1 MIDRYF
7 YREQHGLC
15 RLIRSVV
22 IQSAAILMVSGVAL
36 GHNIFA
42 QELLDRKVTLSLKDV
57 TLERAL
63 AEIERAANVEFVYS
77 RSRLKLNESV
87 TLEAAD
93 KKLADLLTEL
103 LTPRGISFTAQEG
116 KGQIL
121 LFLNG
126 EQPPKEGSED
136 LQSSGQQRDN
146 ELRAA
151 VSGTV
156 TDAATSET
164 LPGVNVLIKGTVNGT
179 TTSSEGTYTLQA
191 NDTDVLVFSFIGYK
205 PVEVKVGAH
214 IRIDVALD
222 SDQKTLDAVVINAG
236 YYDVKDKEKTGS
248 ISKVTSN
255 VIEKQPITNP
265 LGALAGRMPGVFIQ
279 QNSGIPGG
287 DFSIEIRGRNS
298 LRTDGNAPLYVVDGV
313 PFSSESVSAREAAQA
328 FPGGSGVSPLTSLNP
343 SDIESIEVLKDADAT
358 AIYGS
363 RGANGVVLITT
374 KKGKAGKTKFDV
386 NAYTGWGRT
395 SLLDVLNT
403 QQYLDMRREAFANDG
418 LIPSAN
424 PDDDGSGGRD
434 FRSYAVDLMVWD
446 TTRYADLQK
455 VLIGNTAQTT
465 SIQSSLSG
473 GSESTQFLLS
483 AGYRKETSVFPGD
496 FAYQKGSAHLSVNHR
511 AADNK
516 FFINAS
522 VSGTIDRNN
531 QVNIDYTNIA
541 RYTAPTAPALY
552 DESGAL
558 NWENGTFT
566 NPLAALGRN
575 YEGRVSNLV
584 GNVVIGYE
592 LLPGLQ
598 IKSSFGLNTMTSEEY
613 NTVPSTTFPPSEGR
627 TSATSYVITGN
638 GNNRSWIIEPQ
649 ASYER
654 KIAKGRLSVLLGST
668 FQEQNFKRTASHYQ
682 NFPSNA
688 LLGNLSLASQVI
700 PYSFVKSLYRYAAVF
715 GRINYNWDGKY
726 ILNLT
731 ARRDGSGRFGP
742 GRQFANFGAVGAA
755 WIFSNESFIKNKVSF
770 ISFGKLRG
778 SYGITGNDQIG
789 DYQFLD
795 TYSTGG
801 TQYQG
806 IKGISPTRLYNPD
819 FAWETNRKLEGAV
832 ELGFL
837 NDRLLMNVSWYR
849 NRSSNQLVN
858 YTLPMTTGSNG
869 ILANLPAT
877 VQNTGIEAELTTVN
891 IERGSF
897 TWTTSFNITVPRNK
911 LIEFPNLESSSYAS
925 SYIVGKPIY
934 IKMLYEAT
942 GVDPQTGLYTF
953 RDFNDDGVITSE
965 DDRRN
970 AVFVGTDFYGGLN
983 NSISYK
989 GWSLDIFFQF
999 VKQTGYNY
1007 RFQMSMPGISNNQ
1020 SVLVLDGTRWQQ
1032 PGDIADL
1039 QRFAT
1044 ESNSAASVA
1053 STRYHQSSDAIY
1065 SDASFIRL
1073 KNIALSYR
1081 LPERWTTGFTCRLY
1095 MQGQNLFVFTKYKGY
1110 DPESQIT
1117 RIAPLRMLTG
1127 GIQFTL

>member
-1 MIDRYF
+1 M
-7 YREQHGLC
+7 
-15 RLIRSVV
+15 
-22 IQSAAILMVSGVAL
+22 LMVASVAL
-36 GHNIFA
+36 AYDVVA
-42 QELLDRKVTLSLKDV
+42 QELLGRKVTLSLKSV
-57 TLERAL
+57 TLEKAL
-63 AEIERAANVEFVYS
+63 AEIESAANVEFVYS
-77 RSRLKLNESV
+77 RSRLKLNEAV

-93 KKLADLLTEL
+93 TKLADLLKEL
-103 LTPRGISFTAQEG
+103 LAPRGISFTAQEG

-121 LFLNG
+121 LFLKD
-126 EQPPKEGSED
+126 EQPPKEGSESTEA
-136 LQSSGQQRDN
+136 LQDN
-146 ELRAA
+146 NQANHELRA
-151 VSGTV
+151 VISGTV
-156 TDAATSET
+156 TDAATRET
-164 LPGVNVLIKGTVNGT
+164 LPGVNVLVKGTTNGT
-179 TTSSEGTYTLQA
+179 TTGIDGTYTLQA
-191 NDTDVLVFSFIGYK
+191 DDSDIIVFSFIGYK
-205 PVEVKVGAH
+205 PVEVKVGAR
-214 IRIDVALD
+214 IVIDVALQ
-222 SDQKTLDAVVINAG
+222 SDEKTLTEVVVNAG
-236 YYDVKDKEKTGS
+236 YYDVKDREKTGS
-248 ISKVTSN
+248 ISRVSSE
-255 VIEKQPITNP
+255 VIDRQPVTNP
-265 LGALAGRMPGVFIQ
+265 LAALSGRMPGVFIQ

-313 PFSSESVSAREAAQA
+313 PFSSESVSSREAAQA

-343 SDIESIEVLKDADAT
+343 SDIESMEVLKDADAT

-374 KKGKAGKTKFDV
+374 KKGKAGKTRFDV

-403 QQYLDMRREAFANDG
+403 QQYLAMRREAFANDG
-418 LIPSAN
+418 ITEY
-424 PDDDGSGGRD
+424 PDNAYDINGT
-434 FRSYAVDLMVWD
+434 WD
-446 TTRYADLQK
+446 TTRYTNWQK
-455 VLIGNTAQTT
+455 VLIGNTARTT

-483 AGYRKETSVFPGD
+483 TGYRKETSVFPGD

-522 VSGTIDRNN
+522 ISGTIDKNN
-531 QVNIDYTNIA
+531 QVNIDYTNVA
-541 RYTAPTAPALY
+541 RYTAPNVAPY
-552 DESGAL
+552 DENGAL

-566 NPLAALGRN
+566 NPLAAMGRN
-575 YEGRVSNLV
+575 YDGRVSNLV

-592 LLPGLQ
+592 VLPGLQ
-598 IKSSFGLNTMTSEEY
+598 IKSSFGLNTITSEEY
-613 NTVPSTTFPPSEGR
+613 STVPSTSFPPSEGR
-627 TSATSYVITGN
+627 TSAISYVITGN

-654 KIAKGRLSVLLGST
+654 KIAKGRLSVLFGST
-668 FQEQNFKRTASHYQ
+668 VQEQNYKRTASQYR

-700 PYSFVKSLYRYAAVF
+700 PYSFIKSLYRYAAVF
-715 GRINYNWDGKY
+715 GRINYNWDEKY

-731 ARRDGSGRFGP
+731 ARRDGSSRFGP
-742 GRQFANFGAVGAA
+742 GRQFSNFGAAGAA
-755 WIFSNESFIKNKVSF
+755 WIFSNESFVKNK
-770 ISFGKLRG
+770 IPLLSFGKLRG

-806 IKGISPTRLYNPD
+806 IKGISPSRLYNPD
-819 FAWETNRKLEGAV
+819 FAWETNRKLEGAG

-837 NDRLLMNVSWYR
+837 QDRILLNVSYYR

-858 YTLPMTTGSNG
+858 YTLPMTTGASG

-877 VQNTGIEAELTTVN
+877 VQNTGIETELTTVN
-891 IERGSF
+891 IERRSF
-897 TWTTSFNITVPRNK
+897 SWTTSFNITVPRNK
-911 LIEFPNLESSSYAS
+911 LIEFPNLEASSYANT
-925 SYIVGKPIY
+925 YIVGEPIY
-934 IKMLYEAT
+934 IRMLYENT

-953 RDFNDDGVITSE
+953 RDFNDDGVITAA
-965 DDRRN
+965 DDRRK
-970 AVFVGTDFYGGLN
+970 AVFVGNDYYGGLN
-983 NSISYK
+983 NSISYN
-989 GWSLDIFFQF
+989 GWSLDVFFQF

-1007 RFQMSMPGISNNQ
+1007 RFQMSMPGIANNQ
-1020 SVLVLDGTRWQQ
+1020 SVLVLEGTRWRQ
-1032 PGDIADL
+1032 PGDMADV

-1044 ESNSAASVA
+1044 EGGYPGASAA

-1073 KNIALSYR
+1073 KNVSLSYH
-1081 LPERWTTGFTCRLY
+1081 LPERWTKGFTCRLY
-1095 MQGQNLFVFTKYKGY
+1095 MQGQNLFVLTRYKGF
-1110 DPESQIT
+1110 DPESQVT
-1117 RIAPLRMLTG
+1117 RIAPLKMLTA